1 MSFLKKLFG
10 GGPEK
15 AEAAAPAKTVE
26 YKGFTIAAA
35 PYKESGQYQTC
46 GVISVDK
53 DGARRE
59 HKFIR
64 ADRFASFEE
73 AVQFSLSKGRQ
84 IIDQQ
89 GDRLF
94 GDNAG

>member
-10 GGPEK
+10 GGPENV
-15 AEAAAPAKTVE
+15 EAAAKTLE
-26 YKGFTIAAA
+26 YKGFTIAAT
-35 PYKESGQYQTC
+35 PYKDGGQYQTC
-46 GVISVDK
+46 GVISMDK

-64 ADRFASFEE
+64 ADRFASLEE
-73 AVQFSLSKGRQ
+73 AVQFSFGKGRQ

-89 GDRLF
+89 GERLF
-94 GDNAG
+94 GG